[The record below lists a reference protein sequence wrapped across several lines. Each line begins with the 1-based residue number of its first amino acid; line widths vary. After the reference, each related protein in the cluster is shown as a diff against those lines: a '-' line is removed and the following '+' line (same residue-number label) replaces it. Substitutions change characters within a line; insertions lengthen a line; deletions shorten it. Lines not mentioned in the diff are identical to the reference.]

1 MSDVRHLTPDEA
13 EDPVDQLSIRQLQE
27 PGTFALVGELDMLSA
42 EAVVSN
48 LKVAP
53 EDRDLVLELSEL
65 RFMDS
70 SGIRAILQVAG
81 DRNNGS
87 RVVLRNATPAVERV
101 LDIALPG
108 DIPGVLVASRNE
120 AARG

>member
-1 MSDVRHLTPDEA
+1 M
-13 EDPVDQLSIRQLQE
+13 DQLSIRQLQE
-27 PGTFALVGELDMLSA
+27 PGAFALVGELDMLSA
-42 EAVVSN
+42 EAVVSS
-48 LKVAP
+48 LKDAP
-53 EDRDLVLELSEL
+53 DEVDLVLELSEL

-108 DIPGVLVASRNE
+108 EIPGVLIASRNE
-120 AARG
+120 EAARG